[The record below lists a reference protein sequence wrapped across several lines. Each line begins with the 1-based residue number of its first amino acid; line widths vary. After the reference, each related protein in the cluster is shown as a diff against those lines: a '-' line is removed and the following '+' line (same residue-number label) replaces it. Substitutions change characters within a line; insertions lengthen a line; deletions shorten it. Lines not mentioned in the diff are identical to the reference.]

1 MAERGCP
8 GHPDLAEE
16 LRQYVGGALDLL
28 QPWVDRVR
36 EQDPAGADPE
46 PAVCASCPVC
56 AVITVLR
63 GGRSDLA
70 VRLADH
76 AAGVL
81 AVLRAALDEGV
92 GAAGAPRTS
101 PPGPTRA
108 EPSPGA
114 ESSFDPEPPSGPAWH
129 TEPSSPTAPSDRVE
143 PSSHAEPPG
152 HAEPRLAAAEPPR
165 AGPDQGRSGAEP
177 RREAEPRPAPPRRRP
192 APRSGRGGRMVQHIE
207 ISRDGRGRPRGEPSR
222 KPC

>member
-1 MAERGCP
+1 
-8 GHPDLAEE
+8 
-16 LRQYVGGALDLL
+16 
-28 QPWVDRVR
+28 VDRVR

-81 AVLRAALDEGV
+81 AVLRAALEEGV
-92 GAAGAPRTS
+92 GAADARGTAA
-101 PPGPTRA
+101 PGP
-108 EPSPGA
+108 G
-114 ESSFDPEPPSGPAWH
+114 H
-129 TEPSSPTAPSDRVE
+129 TEPSA
-143 PSSHAEPPG
+143 HAESPRP
-152 HAEPRLAAAEPPR
+152 AEPRRPAAEPPPAAAPPRDAAEPRR
-165 AGPDQGRSGAEP
+165 AGPDQGRSGADPRRESE
-177 RREAEPRPAPPRRRP
+177 RREAELRPGEPRSAPPRRRP
-192 APRSGRGGRMVQHIE
+192 TPRGGRGGRMVQHIE

>member
-81 AVLRAALDEGV
+81 AVLRAALEEGV
-92 GAAGAPRTS
+92 GAAGAPGTT
-101 PPGPTRA
+101 PPGPDRTEPSADAGPPRAA
-108 EPSPGA
+108 EPSSDVG
-114 ESSFDPEPPSGPAWH
+114 PPRS
-129 TEPSSPTAPSDRVE
+129 
-143 PSSHAEPPG
+143 
-152 HAEPRLAAAEPPR
+152 AEPR
-165 AGPDQGRSGAEP
+165 SAEP
-177 RREAEPRPAPPRRRP
+177 RSAPPRRRP
-192 APRSGRGGRMVQHIE
+192 APRGGRGGRMVQHIE